1 MKFDTKRNTFVE
13 NYLPNHE
20 IGIIHLAGKHNDGI
34 RLNKDHLSEVKTLD
48 NKIIKKNLRFK
59 H

>member
-20 IGIIHLAGKHNDGI
+20 IGIIHLAGKHNDVI
-34 RLNKDHLSEVKTLD
+34 RLNKNHINEVTTLD
-48 NKIIKKNLRFK
+48 GKIIKKK
-59 H
+59 SKI